1 MVGGNILP
9 SKYITLFYGTGRGFA
24 NKLSGNGTFANFGG
38 GRAGA
43 YWGGFSY
50 FDFLFPDLD
59 SNCIYIYLLFS
70 MILVF
75 GLSNEIYEFI
85 IIR

>member
-1 MVGGNILP
+1 MFP
-9 SKYITLFYGTGRGFA
+9 SKYMTLFYGTGRGFA

-43 YWGGFSY
+43 YCGCFSY
-50 FDFLFPDLD
+50 FGFLFPDFD

-70 MILVF
+70 MIQV
-75 GLSNEIYEFI
+75 
-85 IIR
+85 